1 MIDNENKIKTI
12 ELFDEDNYETN
23 VKTIVDENYVIAN
36 YNQKYDFNE
45 FYLIDVTNGKKDE
58 LIVNY
63 DINFDSY
70 VNGVY
75 ENSFFIFDN
84 EEQFWNALLPTFF
97 ILPGK
102 ITSIRLVQS

>member
-1 MIDNENKIKTI
+1 MENIP
-12 ELFDEDNYETN
+12 
-23 VKTIVDENYVIAN
+23 
-36 YNQKYDFNE
+36 KYDFNE

-84 EEQFWNALLPTFF
+84 SFF
-97 ILPGK
+97 LYRDTLIFGL
-102 ITSIRLVQS
+102 